1 MVTDNITMETQEKS
15 QQDSQVQLSDV
26 PVTDENSALNIIVSY
41 LHIAQKR
48 GAFNLQESSKLWECV
63 RMFMKQ

>member
-1 MVTDNITMETQEKS
+1 MMTDNITMETQEKS

>member
-1 MVTDNITMETQEKS
+1 MTDNITMETQEKS